1 MKTMDF
7 IKKIAARGCVIFTIV
22 TLIVYSIGSIVS
34 DSERSFI
41 PSIKFIWLFFA
52 FSVLLAAANEI
63 LSVKKISLGVRM
75 LIHFAV
81 CAALYFVCVV
91 LCGGFISSG
100 AQTLI
105 AMTMFV
111 IVYLICGIFIA
122 IVLSRREKKSADNE
136 KYQSQFR

>member
-1 MKTMDF
+1 M
-7 IKKIAARGCVIFTIV
+7 
-22 TLIVYSIGSIVS
+22 S

-41 PSIKFIWLFFA
+41 PNIKFIWLFFA

-105 AMTMFV
+105 AMSLFA

-122 IVLSRREKKSADNE
+122 IVLSRREKKSTDNE

>member
-1 MKTMDF
+1 MKTVDS
-7 IKKIAARGCVIFTIV
+7 IKKIAARGCVTFTIV
-22 TLIVYSIGSIVS
+22 TLIFYSIGSIVS
-34 DSERSFI
+34 DSEKSFI
-41 PSIKFIWLFFA
+41 PNIKFIWLFFA

-63 LSVKKISLGVRM
+63 LSVKKIALGIRM

-105 AMTMFV
+105 AMAMFV
-111 IVYLICGIFIA
+111 IVYLICAVFAAAVIN
-122 IVLSRREKKSADNE
+122 RREKKNSDSE
-136 KYQSQFR
+136 EYRSQFR